1 MGAPF
6 VRNSNTKGWKGYG
19 KGNGYKGK
27 GKYGGKRSLNMA
39 METEYSAA
47 WGNGG
52 EGEDWEYQDYSYNNQ
67 GYNYTLNQDAQWNG
81 G

>member
-1 MGAPF
+1 
-6 VRNSNTKGWKGYG
+6 
-19 KGNGYKGK
+19 
-27 GKYGGKRSLNMA
+27 MA